1 MTIPAMHA
9 EIEQIF
15 IEAELADCRSLCIT
29 SCQSGEGVTSLAIAL
44 TERYLLAGY
53 RTLIVDLNI
62 HRPSFSVLDIPSLEP
77 NAFLLEHVS
86 STQCFTGISSP
97 LNSPA
102 QLAYKRPGYLKK
114 NIEEWSTEF
123 DRIVIDTSPLLN
135 INKSNIPAQIVA
147 NACDQTILTVL
158 AGVTNKHDIKQAM
171 KLLNSSQIQLLGTV
185 LNTKEQPSLLFEL
198 SREVNRLAF
207 LPHKWRSAILNTL
220 KKNQF
225 LSITV

>member
-53 RTLIVDLNI
+53 RTLIIDLNI
-62 HRPSFSVLDIPSLEP
+62 HKPSFSVLELPSLEP
-77 NAFLLEHVS
+77 NEFWLEHTS
-86 STQCFTGISSP
+86 SAQCFTGVASP
-97 LNSPA
+97 INPPA
-102 QLAYKRPGYLKK
+102 QLAYKRPGHLKK
-114 NIEEWSTEF
+114 NIEEWSKQF
-123 DRIVIDTSPLLN
+123 DRIVIDTSPILN
-135 INKSNIPAQIVA
+135 INKSNIPSQIVA
-147 NACDQTILTVL
+147 TACDRTILTVL
-158 AGVTNKHDIKQAM
+158 AGVTNKHDVTQAM

-198 SREVNRLAF
+198 NREINRLAF
-207 LPHKWRSAILNTL
+207 LPRKWRSAITNKL